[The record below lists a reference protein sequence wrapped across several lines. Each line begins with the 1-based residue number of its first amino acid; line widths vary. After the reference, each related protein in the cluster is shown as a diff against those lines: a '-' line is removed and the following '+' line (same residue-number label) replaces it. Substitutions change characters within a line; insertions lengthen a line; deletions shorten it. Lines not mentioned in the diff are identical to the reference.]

1 MAKKRTGESL
11 KDLFKEEIGPKELK
25 SQSVNTLKSQR
36 AKALR
41 RQDVKE
47 STKKKRKH
55 TIYLSPERSKKLR
68 IYAAEHDM
76 TLSEVIEKLVDK
88 NLERFNS
95 KTS

>member
-11 KDLFKEEIGPKELK
+11 KDLFKEEIGSKELK
-25 SQSVNTLKSQR
+25 RQR
-36 AKALR
+36 VKALKH
-41 RQDVKE
+41 QDVKE
-47 STKKKRKH
+47 LTKKKRKH

-88 NLERFNS
+88 NL
-95 KTS
+95 

>member
-11 KDLFKEEIGPKELK
+11 KDLFKEEIGSKE
-25 SQSVNTLKSQR
+25 SKSQR
-36 AKALR
+36 VKALK

-47 STKKKRKH
+47 PAKKKRKH
-55 TIYLSPERSKKLR
+55 TIYLSPERSRKLR

-88 NLERFNS
+88 NL
-95 KTS
+95 